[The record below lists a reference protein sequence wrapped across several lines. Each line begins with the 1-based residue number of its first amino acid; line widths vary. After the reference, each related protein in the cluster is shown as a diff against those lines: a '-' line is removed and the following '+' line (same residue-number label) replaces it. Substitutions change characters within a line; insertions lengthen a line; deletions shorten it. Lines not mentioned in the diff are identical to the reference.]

1 MIPGNGEDEGEEERV
16 EERESESVEE
26 RDTRSESGLEGGRQK
41 TGEGVERGREAGMGR
56 GDEPWGLRG
65 EMVWTCIIGVE
76 VNTFLGGD
84 FMVSGGN
91 ERTNSKAQANI
102 TANKTVG
109 GKRGVGKGLRIP
121 ISPISRASPFALLF
135 PNGS

>member
-1 MIPGNGEDEGEEERV
+1 MV
-16 EERESESVEE
+16 
-26 RDTRSESGLEGGRQK
+26 
-41 TGEGVERGREAGMGR
+41 R
-56 GDEPWGLRG
+56 GDDPWDLRG

-76 VNTFLGGD
+76 VHTIFLGD
-84 FMVSGGN
+84 LMVPGGN

-121 ISPISRASPFALLF
+121 ISPISRASPLFLLF
-135 PNGS
+135 PNNP